1 MKTFEP
7 IADEYIDKIHQSLL
21 NNPSEWKI
29 DKDVCYNKN
38 RVYISNWDQP
48 ESLVLKIGILS
59 YSIHEKTITVDQAEK
74 LSCLI
79 VSREVLKQHNY
90 LKHYMEKI

>member
-7 IADEYIDKIHQSLL
+7 ITDEYIDKIHQSLL

-29 DKDVCYNKN
+29 DDDVAYNKN
-38 RVYISNWDQP
+38 RVYIGNWDQP
-48 ESLVLKIGILS
+48 ESLTLKIGILS
-59 YSIHEKTITVDQAEK
+59 YSVPKATITTDQATK
-74 LSCLI
+74 LSSLI
-79 VSREVLKQHNY
+79 VSREILKQHNY